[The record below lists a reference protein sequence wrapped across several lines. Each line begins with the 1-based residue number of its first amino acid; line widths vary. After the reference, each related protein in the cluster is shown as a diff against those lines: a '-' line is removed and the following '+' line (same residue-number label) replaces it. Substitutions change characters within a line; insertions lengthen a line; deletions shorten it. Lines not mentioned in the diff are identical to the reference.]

1 MSNRNISTRSCTL
14 NRRPVEHSEV
24 YHVIIFPCDN
34 SFSVVKSKQC
44 SPAEQDGFV
53 FVQSGQKKYMGFIF
67 ATGKMDVD
75 HQTMAKLFFDLGN
88 FEMCSKVADRLCQ
101 KRHEEI
107 ESDYERQNE
116 NTRPKEATS
125 NTPEKT
131 YTTLKDVPLSI
142 DIPVAVV
149 HQASSRQIV
158 SNFTT
163 TTNSATYIIS
173 NNLPLSSPVR
183 ETSLT
188 TTKISSTTASSS
200 NLNGR
205 NRSTVD
211 WSPSPSH
218 NKKKKRSVKNQKDN
232 VSSSDIESDDE
243 DLIRTNEIIKT
254 PTFTGRRITN
264 SITTDCVTKVPID
277 AESYFRQ
284 MEKKYFSPLLIA
296 LERIEKMIQ
305 TLYKNQLKIQK
316 TLNKKQVSIALDEP
330 GADDNDDMNFPSSLI
345 FNSADGMSS
354 VDLLKIPATRDKANL
369 YVTNLVEKMFSIDEL
384 VELKPDQTHE
394 DSRYQMIREAVR
406 CKFKLTN
413 EQLDQLFNDWLRE
426 VFLAKRRVA

>member
-88 FEMCSKVADRLCQ
+88 FEMSSKVADRLCQ

-173 NNLPLSSPVR
+173 NNLLLSSPVR
-183 ETSLT
+183 ETSLP

-394 DSRYQMIREAVR
+394 DSRYQMIRG
-406 CKFKLTN
+406 
-413 EQLDQLFNDWLRE
+413 
-426 VFLAKRRVA
+426 